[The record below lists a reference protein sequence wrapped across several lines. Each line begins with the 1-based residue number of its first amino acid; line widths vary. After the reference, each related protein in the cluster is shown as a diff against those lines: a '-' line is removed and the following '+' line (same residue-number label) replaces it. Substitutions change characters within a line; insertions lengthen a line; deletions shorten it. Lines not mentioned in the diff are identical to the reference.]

1 MVVKPLPD
9 LQGGDVRMMQANNGS
24 MPYNGSFRNDAQD
37 HDAREWTS
45 CDREQSQKPEDPFRG
60 PSDPNITDCS
70 DPANNELR
78 QALEMVIA
86 FLERYIVFSRR
97 AHGIVIAL
105 WVAHTRVVDA
115 FDYTPYLQ
123 ISSPVKGCG
132 KSKLFDCLRRLC
144 ARPWLVVSATE
155 ATLFRKIE
163 HDCPTLLLDE
173 LDKMSDEKLES
184 VTAILNAGFE
194 RQAIVPRCL
203 GNNHTLREFGVF
215 CPKAFAGISN
225 GKLPD
230 TVADRSLP
238 IVMARRRRD
247 QTREKFRA
255 REAEPIAG
263 PIRTALEAWSKDPS
277 TISSLRDARPTIPEQ
292 LGDRAADICEPLL
305 AIADLAGGRW
315 PTIAR
320 AALLELCTGEKA
332 EECTAIMLLWAIR
345 EIFDESGET
354 HISTEELVRKLVN
367 RDSGEPW
374 GSLWGRDIDSGN
386 VRGPGAKIA
395 RILKPFGIVP
405 GTIRNRQQVSTG
417 YKRESFEDAFSRY
430 LPP

>member
-1 MVVKPLPD
+1 
-9 LQGGDVRMMQANNGS
+9 MMQANNGS

-230 TVADRSLP
+230 TVASNCHGAPAQRSDEREISRPRGRANRGANQDRTRSMEQGSIHDLFP
-238 IVMARRRRD
+238 ARRSANNSRATRR
-247 QTREKFRA
+247 
-255 REAEPIAG
+255 
-263 PIRTALEAWSKDPS
+263 PS
-277 TISSLRDARPTIPEQ
+277 R
-292 LGDRAADICEPLL
+292 
-305 AIADLAGGRW
+305 
-315 PTIAR
+315 
-320 AALLELCTGEKA
+320 
-332 EECTAIMLLWAIR
+332 
-345 EIFDESGET
+345 
-354 HISTEELVRKLVN
+354 
-367 RDSGEPW
+367 
-374 GSLWGRDIDSGN
+374 
-386 VRGPGAKIA
+386 
-395 RILKPFGIVP
+395 
-405 GTIRNRQQVSTG
+405 
-417 YKRESFEDAFSRY
+417 RY
-430 LPP
+430 L

>member
-1 MVVKPLPD
+1 MLDLP
-9 LQGGDVRMMQANNGS
+9 GGEGTMNPANNGS
-24 MPYNGSFRNDAQD
+24 TQYNGSFRNDAED
-37 HDAREWTS
+37 PDAREWTS
-45 CDREQSQKPEDPFRG
+45 YDREHSQKPGDPFRE
-60 PSDPNITDCS
+60 PPDPNITDFS
-70 DPANNELR
+70 DPANNELP
-78 QALEMVIA
+78 QALEMVMA
-86 FLERYIVFSRR
+86 FLERYIVFSRS

-105 WVAHTRVVDA
+105 WVAHTWVVDA
-115 FDYTPYLQ
+115 FDYTPYLH

-163 HDCPTLLLDE
+163 EDRPTLLLDE

-194 RQAIVPRCL
+194 RQAIVPRCVPP
-203 GNNHTLREFGVF
+203 HQTLAEFRVF

-225 GKLPD
+225 GKLRD
-230 TVADRSLP
+230 TVADRSIP

-263 PIRTALEAWSKDPS
+263 LIRTALEAWSKDPS

-305 AIADLAGGRW
+305 AIADLAEARW

-320 AALLELCTGEKA
+320 AALLELCTGENA
-332 EECTAIMLLWAIR
+332 EECTAIMLLGAIR
-345 EIFDESGET
+345 GIFDESAET

-367 RDSGEPW
+367 RDSAEPW
-374 GSLWGRDIDSGN
+374 ESLWGKDINSGN

-395 RILKPFGIVP
+395 RILKPFAIVP
-405 GTIRNRQQVSTG
+405 GTIRNGQEVSTG